1 MDFNQ
6 SMAVIYDQGHKV
18 LVSVVNVK
26 DPAAVLPANVV
37 QQGKQGLVRINGK
50 LEKSTRQF

>member
-6 SMAVIYDQGHKV
+6 SMAVIYDQGRKA

-37 QQGKQGLVRINGK
+37 QQGKQGFGENK
-50 LEKSTRQF
+50 

>member
-1 MDFNQ
+1 
-6 SMAVIYDQGHKV
+6 MAVIYDQGRKA